1 MFGMGMPELIFIF
14 VIGLLVFGPRQLPEI
29 GRKLGQIMGHLRN
42 ASEEFKQTWE
52 AEVESEKAR
61 ITEAIDLPSIE
72 NSIAAPSLE
81 TPPAQPE
88 PDFTLSR
95 SPFKAGRFDGVA
107 DAGLEPAAEVAVAA
121 AANGFPSRS
130 AKSAPAEIESFE
142 G

>member
-61 ITEAIDLPSIE
+61 IAEAVDLPSIE
-72 NSIAAPSLE
+72 QSIQAPLIE

-88 PDFTLSR
+88 PEFTMSR
-95 SPFKAGRFDGVA
+95 SPFKAGQFEKTP
-107 DAGLEPAAEVAVAA
+107 EPAYEPPAEVVAA
-121 AANGFPSRS
+121 ALNNGFFSKP
-130 AKSAPAEIESFE
+130 AKSAPAEIEGFE